1 MKLPKVGENFYW
13 KDLDGIIHEEICLKI
28 EEEDN
33 SDLETMF
40 FTHITKNGGGCFV
53 TESDII
59 DSNSD
64 EVKNFKKEQ
73 AKNKVKEISDYLLQ
87 KEVQDYLYEKLCNS
101 ILTPKDAKKILNI
114 LSNYD

>member
-1 MKLPKVGENFYW
+1 MKYPKVGEKFYW

-33 SDLETMF
+33 PDLETMF
-40 FTHITKNGGGCFV
+40 FISISKNGGGTFI

-64 EVKNFKKEQ
+64 EVKKFEEEMIQ
-73 AKNKVKEISDYLLQ
+73 KNLKDINDYINQEKVKKILIDKLI
-87 KEVQDYLYEKLCNS
+87 KEYNWNE
-101 ILTPKDAKKILNI
+101 AHKILNI
-114 LSNYD
+114 LGSYE